1 MTKSKFS
8 GSSIV
13 VSSIFVIQLVNG
25 SKFFNATSDN
35 RLQPANY

>member
-13 VSSIFVIQLVNG
+13 VSLIFVIQLVNG
-25 SKFFNATSDN
+25 SKFFNTTSVK
-35 RLQPANY
+35 RLRPEDY